1 MHQTL
6 ESRRLELCY
15 GKECREL
22 EAICEL
28 ERVRQLRV
36 QLLLLEDDNDDLHA
50 QLAQDDDRI
59 DDLERR
65 SRELQ
70 EALEACE
77 SKLES
82 AQGDLRIKSREIETL
97 KVRGDEVKLANIAV
111 LISLIGGTKLFA
123 RSDNGFNQA
132 IDGKA
137 YSSTRALFTQARGR
151 SFTFAAGLTPD
162 IACGEALLAETT
174 EHITGGA
181 GDGETCNSE
190 DSSKG
195 G

>member
-1 MHQTL
+1 MHQSL

-28 ERVRQLRV
+28 EKARQLRV

-59 DDLERR
+59 DNLERR
-65 SRELQ
+65 SQELQ
-70 EALEACE
+70 EALKACE

-97 KVRGDEVKLANIAV
+97 KVRGAEVKLGNIMV
-111 LISLIGGTKLFA
+111 LISTIGRTEFFA
-123 RSDNGFNQA
+123 RSDDGLNQVV
-132 IDGKA
+132 DRKA
-137 YSSTRALFTQARGR
+137 YTSTRALFT
-151 SFTFAAGLTPD
+151 
-162 IACGEALLAETT
+162 
-174 EHITGGA
+174 
-181 GDGETCNSE
+181 
-190 DSSKG
+190 
-195 G
+195 